1 MFEKIKA
8 KLFASAKQDEIKKQ
22 KQKPV
27 IITIHGYGRRRKHEM
42 DNLVLWSQ
50 SEGYEIV
57 QFDMYD
63 LFDEHDNDWMKWV
76 TRAKNVVNTY
86 ELANREIYLIGFSM
100 GGVIASY
107 LAATSPNVKKLIL
120 LAPAFNYLHVDTI
133 TSVISKSAAG
143 FFSNDKDKKPEIE
156 IPRSF
161 YGAFMDLVKTLKKYI
176 GEVSCP
182 VLILHGDEDEVI
194 PLRSSTWA
202 YEKIPHQNK
211 KLIILHEGHHRL
223 LMDQKVSWEV
233 YQIAKLFLDDHIL
246 NGQAIPFAPDI
257 LDQYQKE
264 LEERLKEEENEKK
277 EAVHNEETVET

>member
-161 YGAFMDLVKTLKKYI
+161 YGAFMDLVKALKKYI
-176 GEVSCP
+176 AEVPCP

-202 YEKIPHQNK
+202 YDKIPHEDK

-223 LMDQKVSWEV
+223 LMDPKVSWET
-233 YQIAKLFLDDHIL
+233 YQIAKLFLDDRIL
-246 NGQAIPFAPDI
+246 HGQKIPFAPDI
-257 LDQYQKE
+257 LEQYQKE
-264 LEERLKEEENEKK
+264 LEARLAKEENNIKEIQKSEKAEN
-277 EAVHNEETVET
+277 